1 MWCGVSIYC
10 RTTEKAALVG
20 ALSDGAAGRNVGK
33 LETVWDRLAV
43 LGIVFV
49 RCFLG
54 LRIAPNGGQ
63 ILAQALT
70 WQTIGCSPR
79 KFLNPDSTQCFMYSL
94 HFTYCCN
101 DVTLNNIY
109 PYCNSWTSIV
119 CLSLLAQL
127 ADQGCHFWRKS
138 PIRRHFWRN
147 SDRKASLLAQIADI
161 PIGKRHFSPQDE
173 LRETASK
180 WSDDRMVRCQTSFTS
195 LAMWWLS
202 SFRGNLGRRNMA

>member
-1 MWCGVSIYC
+1 MIGLIFLRENSLHWLTAVIFTFQFVETRGYLLW
-10 RTTEKAALVG
+10 KA
-20 ALSDGAAGRNVGK
+20 DN
-33 LETVWDRLAV
+33 
-43 LGIVFV
+43 FV
-49 RCFLG
+49 RITVG

-147 SDRKASLLAQIADI
+147 SDRKASLFAA
-161 PIGKRHFSPQDE
+161 
-173 LRETASK
+173 
-180 WSDDRMVRCQTSFTS
+180 
-195 LAMWWLS
+195 
-202 SFRGNLGRRNMA
+202 GRTPRNRQ

>member
-1 MWCGVSIYC
+1 MSVATGVQGFETTLNFLTLLRSCLFSIIECGLK
-10 RTTEKAALVG
+10 TLHH
-20 ALSDGAAGRNVGK
+20 
-33 LETVWDRLAV
+33 V
-43 LGIVFV
+43 LQRIFV
-49 RCFLG
+49 G

-63 ILAQALT
+63 ILA
-70 WQTIGCSPR
+70 IGCSPR

-147 SDRKASLLAQIADI
+147 SDRKASLLAQIADM
-161 PIGKRHFSPQDE
+161 
-173 LRETASK
+173 ASL
-180 WSDDRMVRCQTSFTS
+180 
-195 LAMWWLS
+195 LAQ
-202 SFRGNLGRRNMA
+202 FR